1 MNEVTIPLKISGIA
15 QMKAELRELKG
26 EIANATDPAQMTALA
41 QRAGEVAD
49 RLKDANEQVAVFT
62 AGSKFESISN
72 SLAGVRGDLAS
83 LDFEGAND
91 KAKVFVKN
99 LGSLKPA
106 DISKGFRDF
115 AGMLGTL
122 GKAFIKLGATIL
134 INPIFLIVA
143 AVVAIIAVIAIVLN
157 KFGLLDGVIKA
168 LMAPINAL
176 IAGFKAMTDWL
187 GLTAFAAEDNAA
199 RTLAANEKVKKSS
212 EERTAIVTAD
222 LGREIAEA
230 KAAGKDTT
238 KLEEERSNV
247 QIREANNRKKTA
259 IDAIEKQKALG
270 KKADKEKL
278 EELRKQV
285 IAENEIIKQGYS
297 DKKVARLNDIAEAEA
312 DAEKAREKAKAAR
325 EKAAEK
331 DKAAR
336 DKRLAADNAA
346 RDKRLAAD
354 KAARDKRLE
363 ADKASEAE
371 IEAARKIVTD
381 STKTAQ
387 QIELDDLAAAYKKK
401 IAEAV
406 KYKNDTTALV
416 EAQKIQEAEINKKY
430 TDAANAKTAE
440 DNKKRIADEDAVFL
454 ENQRLLLNDTEFKKL
469 QATQAAEAKMDI
481 FYKDAEMVKLLEKEL
496 AAELVKIQDDAN
508 KQKTANLKAETDKQ
522 KAIDDA
528 ALQAKKSIIASEI
541 DAAKGLVD
549 LLGGLGEK
557 NKKIQKAALIANAA
571 LSIAEIINNTNVGG
585 SKEVATKGVLGLS
598 TSALLYIKMATSIAS
613 VVAATAKGLSALGG
627 GSVTPPSNTGG
638 GGGGGGTSTTAVAPV
653 SGPNLFGNAN
663 TGSQVNAGGGS
674 NNITVTAIVSETE
687 ITASQQHIN
696 NIQQNSVL

>member
-199 RTLAANEKVKKSS
+199 RSLAANEKVKKSS

-247 QIREANNRKKTA
+247 QIKEANNRKKTA

-371 IEAARKIVTD
+371 IAAARKIVTD

-401 IAEAV
+401 IAEAT

-416 EAQKIQEAEINKKY
+416 EAQKIQEAAIIKKY
-430 TDAANAKTAE
+430 DDAANL
-440 DNKKRIADEDAVFL
+440 KRIADEDAVFL
-454 ENQRLLLNDTEFKKL
+454 ETQRLLLNDTEFKKL

-571 LSIAEIINNTNVGG
+571 LSIAEIINNTNVG
-585 SKEVATKGVLGLS
+585 SAKEVATKGVLGLS
-598 TSALLYIKMATSIAS
+598 TSAILYIKMATSIAS
-613 VVAATAKGLSALGG
+613 VVAATSKGLSALGG
-627 GSVTPPSNTGG
+627 GSVTPPPDTTG

>member
-1 MNEVTIPLKISGIA
+1 MNEVVIPLKLSGIA
-15 QMKAELRELKG
+15 ALKAELKDLKNQMADA
-26 EIANATDPAQMTALA
+26 ANPEAFAALA
-41 QRAGEVAD
+41 DKAGDVQKQINKVNNSINDFKKGSNLDQA
-49 RLKDANEQVAVFT
+49 KASFDAM
-62 AGSKFESISN
+62 GESIMK
-72 SLAGVRGDLAS
+72 
-83 LDFEGAND
+83 LDFTKAAKQSANLKQTLGSLTPAD
-91 KAKVFVKN
+91 LTKGFKGFITTLKN
-99 LGSLKPA
+99 LG
-106 DISKGFRDF
+106 G
-115 AGMLGTL
+115 
-122 GKAFIKLGATIL
+122 AFVKLGVTIL
-134 INPIFLIVA
+134 MNPIFLLVAVIVAVVA
-143 AVVAIIAVIAIVLN
+143 AVALFLHKIGMLETVLKIAFAPIYIAIT
-157 KFGLLDGVIKA
+157 LLKELG
-168 LMAPINAL
+168 
-176 IAGFKAMTDWL
+176 DWL
-187 GLTAFAAEDNAA
+187 GITAFAAEDNAA

-230 KAAGKDTT
+230 KAAGEDTT
-238 KLEEERSNV
+238 KLEEKVSN
-247 QIREANNRKKTA
+247 IKIKEANNRKKTA

-297 DKKVARLNDIAEAEA
+297 DKIVARNAA
-312 DAEKAREKAKAAR
+312 DKKEKDDAKAKADAYNK
-325 EKAAEK
+325 EAETKA
-331 DKAAR
+331 KAAR
-336 DKRLAADNAA
+336 DKRLAADKAA

-371 IEAARKIVTD
+371 IAAARKIVTD

-416 EAQKIQEAEINKKY
+416 EAQKVQEAAIIKKY
-430 TDAANAKTAE
+430 DDAAKAAKAASHAA
-440 DNKKRIADEDAVFL
+440 NIAKIDAYNL
-454 ENQRLLLNDTEFKKL
+454 
-469 QATQAAEAKMDI
+469 
-481 FYKDAEMVKLLEKEL
+481 EL
-496 AAELVKIQDDAN
+496 AALTDTEEQKLYDKYQDDKIKFADN
-508 KQKTANLKAETDKQ
+508 ELALFNLSKKYAEDTTALKKTEADKQ

-528 ALQAKKSIIASEI
+528 TFQAKKSIIASEI

-571 LSIAEIINNTNVGG
+571 LSIAEIINNSNVGA

-627 GSVTPPSNTGG
+627 GSVTPPSDTTGG
-638 GGGGGGTSTTAVAPV
+638 GGGGGDTSTTAVAPV

-663 TGSQVNAGGGS
+663 TGSQVNAGGSSS

>member
-187 GLTAFAAEDNAA
+187 GITAFAAEDNAA

-371 IEAARKIVTD
+371 IAAARKIVTD

-401 IAEAV
+401 IAEAT

-416 EAQKIQEAEINKKY
+416 EAQKIQEAAIIKKY
-430 TDAANAKTAE
+430 DDAANL
-440 DNKKRIADEDAVFL
+440 KRIADEDAVFL
-454 ENQRLLLNDTEFKKL
+454 ETQRLLLNDTEFKKL

-571 LSIAEIINNTNVGG
+571 LSIAEIINNTNVG
-585 SKEVATKGVLGLS
+585 SAKEVATKGVLGLS
-598 TSALLYIKMATSIAS
+598 TSAILYIKMATSIAS
-613 VVAATAKGLSALGG
+613 VVAATSKGLSALGG
-627 GSVTPPSNTGG
+627 GSVTPPPDTTG

>member
-1 MNEVTIPLKISGIA
+1 
-15 QMKAELRELKG
+15 
-26 EIANATDPAQMTALA
+26 
-41 QRAGEVAD
+41 
-49 RLKDANEQVAVFT
+49 
-62 AGSKFESISN
+62 
-72 SLAGVRGDLAS
+72 
-83 LDFEGAND
+83 
-91 KAKVFVKN
+91 
-99 LGSLKPA
+99 
-106 DISKGFRDF
+106 
-115 AGMLGTL
+115 
-122 GKAFIKLGATIL
+122 
-134 INPIFLIVA
+134 
-143 AVVAIIAVIAIVLN
+143 
-157 KFGLLDGVIKA
+157 LLDGVIKA

-247 QIREANNRKKTA
+247 QIKEANNRKKTA

-297 DKKVARLNDIAEAEA
+297 DKIVARNAA
-312 DAEKAREKAKAAR
+312 DKKEKDDAKAKADAYNK
-325 EKAAEK
+325 EAETKA
-331 DKAAR
+331 KAAR

-371 IEAARKIVTD
+371 IAAARKIVTD

-416 EAQKIQEAEINKKY
+416 EAQKVQEAAIIKKY
-430 TDAANAKTAE
+430 DDAAK
-440 DNKKRIADEDAVFL
+440 
-454 ENQRLLLNDTEFKKL
+454 
-469 QATQAAEAKMDI
+469 AAEAASHAANIAKI
-481 FYKDAEMVKLLEKEL
+481 DAYNLEL
-496 AAELVKIQDDAN
+496 AALTDTEEQKLYDKYEADKIKFADNELALFNLSKKYAEDTTAL
-508 KQKTANLKAETDKQ
+508 KKTEADKQ

-571 LSIAEIINNTNVGG
+571 LSIAEIINNTNVG
-585 SKEVATKGVLGLS
+585 SAKEVATKGVLGLS
-598 TSALLYIKMATSIAS
+598 TSAILYIKMATSIAS

-663 TGSQVNAGGGS
+663 TGSQVNAGGSSS

>member
-1 MNEVTIPLKISGIA
+1 MNEVVIPLKLSGIA
-15 QMKAELRELKG
+15 ALKAELKDLKNQMADA
-26 EIANATDPAQMTALA
+26 ANPEAFAALA
-41 QRAGEVAD
+41 DKAGDVQKQINKVNNSINDFKKGSNLDQA
-49 RLKDANEQVAVFT
+49 KASFDAM
-62 AGSKFESISN
+62 GESIMK
-72 SLAGVRGDLAS
+72 
-83 LDFEGAND
+83 LDFTKAAKQSANLKQTLGSLTPAD
-91 KAKVFVKN
+91 LTKGFKGFITTLKN
-99 LGSLKPA
+99 LG
-106 DISKGFRDF
+106 G
-115 AGMLGTL
+115 
-122 GKAFIKLGATIL
+122 AFVKLGVTIL
-134 INPIFLIVA
+134 MNPIFLLVAVIVAVVA
-143 AVVAIIAVIAIVLN
+143 AVALFLHKIGMLETVLKIAFAPIYIAIT
-157 KFGLLDGVIKA
+157 LLKELG
-168 LMAPINAL
+168 
-176 IAGFKAMTDWL
+176 DWL
-187 GLTAFAAEDNAA
+187 GITAFAAEDNAA

-230 KAAGKDTT
+230 KAAGEDTT
-238 KLEEERSNV
+238 KLEEKVSN
-247 QIREANNRKKTA
+247 IKIKEANNRKKTA

-297 DKKVARLNDIAEAEA
+297 DKIVARNAA
-312 DAEKAREKAKAAR
+312 DKKEKDDAKAKADAYNK
-325 EKAAEK
+325 EAETKA
-331 DKAAR
+331 KAAR
-336 DKRLAADNAA
+336 DKRLAADKAA

-371 IEAARKIVTD
+371 IAAARKIVTD

-416 EAQKIQEAEINKKY
+416 EAQKVQEAAIIKKY
-430 TDAANAKTAE
+430 DDAAKAAKAASHAA
-440 DNKKRIADEDAVFL
+440 NIAKIDAYNL
-454 ENQRLLLNDTEFKKL
+454 
-469 QATQAAEAKMDI
+469 
-481 FYKDAEMVKLLEKEL
+481 EL
-496 AAELVKIQDDAN
+496 AALTDTEEQKLYDKYQDDKIKFADN
-508 KQKTANLKAETDKQ
+508 ELALFNLSKKYAEDTTALKKTEADKQ

-528 ALQAKKSIIASEI
+528 TFQAKKSIIASEI

-571 LSIAEIINNTNVGG
+571 LSIAEIINNSNVGA

-627 GSVTPPSNTGG
+627 GSVTTPSDTTGG
-638 GGGGGGTSTTAVAPV
+638 GGGGGDTSTTAVAPV

-663 TGSQVNAGGGS
+663 TGSQVNAGGSSS